1 MFQAAFL
8 LAFFGFLRVGEFTV
22 QSQSDDGRKIL
33 AIDDIQ
39 WGQEENSQF
48 MLKDVSALCTCV
60 EHVTSG
66 NSHFFIAEGTGNW
79 IWIVGDSLVRR
90 AKERASQRNYQQFG
104 ERGIVVRWH
113 GQGGTTLQDLPRMV
127 SNRLRCGTSPAL
139 AIVHL
144 GSNDIGQYDV
154 CRCRMA
160 IDTAIQDLRT
170 RMPHTH
176 ITWSGM
182 LPRLFY
188 YGRKQGS
195 NSQEALDGVRKSLN
209 KYARRKLARMSD
221 TTIIKHEFDPTIHS
235 LFNRDRVHLSDSG
248 SDILID
254 SFRTAAREAGFV

>member
-1 MFQAAFL
+1 M
-8 LAFFGFLRVGEFTV
+8 
-22 QSQSDDGRKIL
+22 
-33 AIDDIQ
+33 
-39 WGQEENSQF
+39 
-48 MLKDVSALCTCV
+48 CTCV

-127 SNRLRCGTSPAL
+127 SNRLRCGTPPAL
-139 AIVHL
+139 AIVHFI

-176 ITWSGM
+176 ITWSGI